1 MTRLSFAV
9 LACLLASGLWGAD
22 SEAGDGLRPGLAA
35 TYSEGDHTVR
45 LAVPSPNFHL
55 EAEES
60 VHPALGPAFKAE
72 WRGLISI
79 LEAGTY
85 RFRGGAQ
92 VAIGGSAVGDT
103 GVRLSP
109 RRYPIRLSYR
119 RKPGE
124 AALRLEWKAEHFDW
138 EPVPGTR
145 FLHDPATGER
155 AQGELIERGRGLA
168 RRLGCVNCHTA
179 NSPSLR
185 PRMGPRL
192 TDLGSRVKR
201 EWVYHWL
208 ADPSAFRADAT
219 MPRML
224 DDAGRRDVAAYLSSL
239 GAGEG
244 PPEAKRVPRHGRRLG
259 ASIFSTLGCGACHR
273 RNALALESM
282 GSKTTLG
289 PLTEYLMQPAKSDP
303 GGGMPS
309 MMLTREEAGPLAASL
324 LESTNPAFEEDFEG
338 GDAVRGKKLV
348 RTAGCLACHL
358 LQDPQPL
365 PNEHRAPA
373 LERLTPEGGCLSDE
387 PPAETPRYRLTGTE
401 RHALQAFVRAYSA
414 HPDVSPA
421 PVYEFYNSLDDLRC
435 LSCHAMGPV
444 GPTGPVP
451 EKAPP
456 LTGVGGMVQGDWLTE
471 VLTRKRRIHQRLE
484 LRMPHYEARQV
495 EPLIAGFAKAAGLKP
510 GAGDEAP
517 EAPPQATE
525 TAETHGLGILGVNGD
540 KGGLGCIG
548 CHGLYER
555 RSLGENGPDLTHAAQ
570 RLRYDWFY
578 RWMRGPARIVSGTS
592 MPNYFG
598 PMEPA
603 EAREKIDA
611 LWVALS
617 MGERMPLPEGFAE
630 VRTEPGSEAQPI
642 PGDRPIVIRWDM
654 PEATPSAFAVGLPG
668 GVSYCFDAGEARLRY
683 AWLGGYVDMTGT
695 LYEKRDPKTRLTRTA
710 DLVGEIFYRSEGFPL
725 RVGEVERIPQRRYR
739 GHRLVEGSPEFHYQ
753 VDGID
758 VYETVRATEGKDGV
772 IREFRIE
779 RVEQAMWFLAE
790 EAEGARVSTSL
801 GALEEGKVLI
811 PQGIDVPFEVTVRSV
826 SAEGR

>member
-9 LACLLASGLWGAD
+9 LTCLLASGLWGAD
-22 SEAGDGLRPGLAA
+22 SEAVDGLRPGLAA
-35 TYSEGDHTVR
+35 TYREGNHTVR

-60 VHPALGPAFKAE
+60 VHPSLGPAFEAE
-72 WRGLISI
+72 WQGLISI
-79 LEAGTY
+79 LQAGTY
-85 RFRGGAQ
+85 RFRGGRFRGGLG
-92 VAIGGSAVGDT
+92 VAVGGSAVGDA
-103 GVRLSP
+103 GMRLSP
-109 RRYPIRLSYR
+109 GRHAIRLGYR
-119 RKPGE
+119 REPGE
-124 AALRLEWKAEHFDW
+124 AVVRLEWKAEHFDW

-145 FLHDPATGER
+145 LLHDPATAAR
-155 AQGELIERGRGLA
+155 AQDELIERGRGLA
-168 RRLGCVNCHTA
+168 RRLGCVNCHAA

-185 PRMGPRL
+185 ARLGPRL
-192 TDLGSRVKR
+192 TGLRSRTKR

-208 ADPSAFRADAT
+208 TDPSAFRADAT

-224 DDAGRRDVAAYLSSL
+224 DDAGRRDVAAYLTSL
-239 GAGEG
+239 SGGEASA
-244 PPEAKRVPRHGRRLG
+244 EIEKVPRHDRRRG

-273 RNALALESM
+273 RNALALEGM

-289 PLTEYLMQPAKSDP
+289 ALTEYLMQPAKFDP

-309 MMLTREEAGPLAASL
+309 MLLTREEAGPLAASL
-324 LESTNPAFEEDFEG
+324 LESTNPAFEEGFDG

-348 RTAGCLACHL
+348 RTAGCLACHE

-365 PNEHRAPA
+365 ANEHRAAA
-373 LERLTPEGGCLSDE
+373 LERLTPERGCLAE
-387 PPAETPRYRLTGTE
+387 PPPAETPHYRLTPDD
-401 RHALQAFVRAYSA
+401 RRALQAFVRAYSA
-414 HPDVSPA
+414 RPDVSPA

-444 GPTGPVP
+444 GPVP

-456 LTGVGGMVQGDWLTE
+456 LTGVGGMVQGDWLAE
-471 VLTRKRRIHQRLE
+471 VMTQRRRIHKRLE
-484 LRMPHYEARQV
+484 LRMPHYEPRQV
-495 EPLIAGFAKAAGLKP
+495 EPLMAGFAKAAGLKP
-510 GAGDEAP
+510 GAGDGAP
-517 EAPPQATE
+517 AATE
-525 TAETHGLGILGVNGD
+525 TAEAHGVGILGVNGD

-548 CHGLYER
+548 CHGLRER

-570 RLRYDWFY
+570 RLRYDWFH
-578 RWMRGPARIVSGTS
+578 RWMRDPARIVSGTS

-611 LWVALS
+611 LWAALS

-642 PGDRPIVIRWDM
+642 PADRPIVIRWDM

-668 GVSYCFDAGEARLRY
+668 GVSYCFDAGESRLRY

-725 RVGEVERIPQRRYR
+725 RVGDANRIPQRRFR
-739 GHRLVEGSPEFHYQ
+739 GYGLVEGSPEFHYQ

-758 VYETVRATEGKDGV
+758 VYETVRATEGKDGL
-772 IREFRIE
+772 IREFRIG
-779 RVEQAMWFLAE
+779 RVEQAMWFLAK
-790 EAEGARVSTSL
+790 EAAGVAVSTSL
-801 GALEEGKVLI
+801 GAFAGGKVLI
-811 PQGIDVPFEVTVRSV
+811 PQGVNVTFEVTVRSG